1 MLTTLTLAAG
11 VLIHSANAAYTN
23 TTASWPGWSGLK
35 HLIVFGDSYSQTG
48 FEPTGEQP
56 SPSNPLGNPAY
67 PGSYTS
73 SNGPNWV
80 DFLTTT
86 WNASYLETVNLA
98 YGGATV
104 DADLVK
110 PYADTVISLKQQV
123 NEQYLPYYAGEN
135 RSFEWQPSDTLFA
148 VWIGI
153 NDVGGTYWQ
162 ENSTDVFTAI
172 FAEYAGLVDTIYE
185 TGARNF
191 LFLNVPPV
199 DRSPSVLEAG
209 EWSQVNEA
217 AGIATWNEKV
227 AGLASNLSSV
237 HADATTFVFDSNAL
251 FTEVLDD
258 PSSHPETSAYL
269 NTTRYCVEYEN
280 GTPEWDTF
288 YESCEYAVDEYFWL
302 NNLHPTFRIHNATAK
317 AIAQQLAQE

>member
-1 MLTTLTLAAG
+1 MIT
-11 VLIHSANAAYTN
+11 
-23 TTASWPGWSGLK
+23 
-35 HLIVFGDSYSQTG
+35 DSR
-48 FEPTGEQP
+48 
-56 SPSNPLGNPAY
+56 
-67 PGSYTS
+67 SYTS

-86 WNASYLETVNLA
+86 WNASYFETVNLA

-123 NEQYLPYYAGEN
+123 NEQYLAYYAGEN

-153 NDVGGTYWQ
+153 NDIGGTYWQ
-162 ENSTDVFTAI
+162 ENSTEVFNAI
-172 FAEYAGLVDTIYE
+172 FTEYAELVVSVISRTKNALTDLSKHTLYG

-191 LFLNVPPV
+191 LFLNVPPI

-217 AGIATWNEKV
+217 AGIATWNDRV

-237 HADATTFVFDSNAL
+237 HADVTTFVFDSNAL

-269 NTTRYCVEYEN
+269 NTTGYCVEYEN
-280 GTPEWDTF
+280 GTPEVR
-288 YESCEYAVDEYFWL
+288 ELCG
-302 NNLHPTFRIHNATAK
+302 
-317 AIAQQLAQE
+317 